1 MNSERAT
8 LKDYSEIL
16 LCELLKEED
25 SKPFLTKQS
34 VRIIDRLDISPSLSS
49 LIKDSTD
56 FPFGDANQEEYNQ
69 YTHTILLV
77 EADRTLRF
85 MYCFADADTP
95 VFVRKAIK
103 AFRYMGH
110 GCIRI
115 EYLLHYLSI
124 RLQYNSPST
133 FDYSFVNPDSLTFE
147 GFRFFQTLHIKY
159 PTIKEQME
167 FMKGV
172 NDMEQAGSNHLPPGA
187 PVYGGKYI
195 IKKKIGNGGF
205 AFTYLA
211 IDKDPES
218 PNYEKEVAIKELF
231 MREFSYRDPQTFK
244 VTYTISPDGKRLV
257 QTALNKFK
265 GEIEK
270 IRMCNHPNIIRIFDA
285 FSENNTHYYVMEY
298 LPGGSLEE
306 RMIKNGTFFPEE
318 EALSYVRGIA
328 NALKEMHGMR
338 LLHLDIKPSNILVR
352 ETGEPVLIDF
362 GATKYYDSYGRQGSG
377 NPLVRS
383 YGYESPEQR
392 NQQLSTFLP
401 QADVYSL
408 AITLHYLVYNF
419 LPVAGYWKKRHLSF
433 GNTQKAIKLATTHD
447 ESIRLKTIDD
457 FLKVL
462 DEEITSPIRKRNHQ
476 KVSPKSNDKSRFI

>member
-8 LKDYSEIL
+8 LKDYSQIPL
-16 LCELLKEED
+16 YELLKEED
-25 SKPFLTKQS
+25 SEPFLTKQS
-34 VRIIDRLDISPSLSS
+34 VRIIDHLDISPSLSS

-69 YTHTILLV
+69 YTHTVLLV
-77 EADRTLRF
+77 EADRTLRL
-85 MYCFADADTP
+85 MYCYADADTP
-95 VFVRKAIK
+95 VFVKKTIK

-110 GCIRI
+110 GRIRI

-124 RLQYNSPST
+124 RLQYDSPTT
-133 FDYSFVNPDSLTFE
+133 FEHSFVHPDSLAFE

-159 PTIKEQME
+159 PTLKEQME
-167 FMKGV
+167 FIKGI
-172 NDMEQAGSNHLPPGA
+172 NNMEQVGSSHLPPDT
-187 PVYGGKYI
+187 PISRGKYI

-211 IDKDPES
+211 IDNNPES
-218 PNYEKEVAIKELF
+218 LNYGKEVAIKELF
-231 MREFSYRDPQTFK
+231 MREFCYRDPQTFK
-244 VTYTISPDGKRLV
+244 VTYTTSPDGKRFV
-257 QTALNKFK
+257 QIALNKFK

-270 IRMCNHPNIIRIFDA
+270 IRMCNHPNIIHIFNT

-306 RMIKNGTFFPEE
+306 RMVKNGTFFPEE
-318 EALSYVRGIA
+318 EALSYIRGIA
-328 NALKEMHGMR
+328 SALKEMHGMR
-338 LLHLDIKPSNILVR
+338 LLHLDVKPSNILVR

-362 GATKYYDSYGRQGSG
+362 GATKYYDSYGHQCTG

-392 NQQLSTFLP
+392 NQQLTAFLP

-408 AITLHYLVYNF
+408 AITLHYLLYNF
-419 LPVAGYWKKRHLSF
+419 LPQSGYWNRRDHGSA
-433 GNTQKAIKLATTHD
+433 NKAIKLAITRD
-447 ESIRLKTIDD
+447 ENVRLKTIDD

-462 DEEITSPIRKRNHQ
+462 DEEIPRPTRKRIHP
-476 KVSPKSNDKSRFI
+476 KVSPESNDKSRFF